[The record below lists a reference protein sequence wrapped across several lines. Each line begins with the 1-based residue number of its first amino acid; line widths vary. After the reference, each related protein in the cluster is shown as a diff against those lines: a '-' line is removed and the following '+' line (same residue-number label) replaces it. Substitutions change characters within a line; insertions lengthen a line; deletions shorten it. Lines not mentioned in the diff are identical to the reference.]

1 MANEYLLS
9 EYADEAA
16 LQKQTAFILQS
27 FDTIEAKAKTVGIA
41 LKDVF
46 GNLNNTNVGTKQIIE
61 DFKKMEVA
69 AGDVVKVTKTSTDA
83 LKQQNITLT
92 ETAKLTKEVTAS
104 LQQNVETRRRLQ
116 NTMQSYLKDQK
127 EDLALLKAGTITRAE
142 YNKRITES
150 QIKIEQYKN
159 RITDLDREI
168 KKQTATE
175 GQRHKEV
182 IANLTRE
189 EKLQKQVYESE
200 RNSLGRAQALI
211 LLYTE
216 QKKKLNLATADGA
229 RLNESYNKAIQKS
242 NAFILANADAE
253 TKRSKNVG
261 NYAAAAQL
269 IVNALE
275 KEKIK
280 LQALTGSY
288 QNFTSQLQLS
298 RTVVTGF
305 GTALANPTAFKETQ
319 SNLLAT
325 TSKISL
331 LKSEIQESRT
341 RIEGFNRKLKD
352 VELKKYATESDKAT
366 DSTEKLGS
374 SFVKSGGKAF
384 SFLRTLANI
393 IPGLGIGG
401 LIGILVEPIIAATK
415 ALFGFGEVSE
425 KVRMQQEANAA
436 AYKSAADNVGE
447 EVAKV
452 TVLKAVLES
461 ENTTRLQKK
470 TALEDLKGV
479 NADYFGQLDLEGDK
493 VKGLENAYDA
503 YIQKLL
509 RSITAKASIEQ
520 LTAVI
525 REQVNI
531 AAKLNQKGFG
541 EGSKTAANLTDYDIL
556 YAVRKFNLDFGAA
569 NKERSVLS
577 GEQLKLIAD
586 LLNKEAS
593 INELT
598 KRIQGGIQ
606 DVFEPKGD
614 KTGKKGTA
622 QLQALKEETNTEF
635 EIYKIRQE
643 RKLKNFD
650 DDIKSDKLHYL
661 DKLIALK
668 NYVEASQELID
679 RQEKEDIRK
688 KEEAAAR
695 EIKRLNEEKKGKDPA
710 QVARLN
716 ENIKIIEENLQQ
728 DILLIQAQAADKS
741 VELSRN
747 ASKVKEG
754 ILADQLKREKE
765 LYDEYAKNE
774 QDVLDKTNDRYKK
787 ALEKRLKDEEAAAKK
802 RVELEKELQGKKVQL
817 AEQAE
822 RFLFSLGE
830 ASFTRQ
836 LNAIRDLK
844 DAAEAKAARDIEIAN
859 ASTATE
865 EEKAAQI
872 AIINARLQYQKDALD
887 KKARDTE
894 VQKAK
899 FQRAQQIFEIG
910 ITAIKS
916 IAAIKAQ
923 AAILLAN
930 PLTAALAPIA
940 LAQIPIV
947 LGGAALGIA
956 GVLAQPIPRFFRGKK
971 KGEPYKGP
979 AFVNDHPD
987 GRTKEAIVREDG
999 TIEMPEGRNV
1009 LTHVNPGDVVH
1020 PDRDAFLKDL
1030 QRTALRNTARVANGK
1045 INEAGYVSAMTAALK
1060 SELQQN
1066 SKYLKQIAN
1075 KPAGDFHLHLESQDY
1090 FNLKV
1095 NW

>member
-229 RLNESYNKAIQKS
+229 RLNDSYNKAIAKTS
-242 NAFILANADAE
+242 GFIKANADE
-253 TKRSKNVG
+253 VTKQAKNVG
-261 NYAAAAQL
+261 NYAGSL
-269 IVNALE
+269 GGFFN
-275 KEKIK
+275 K
-280 LQALTGSY
+280 LFGS
-288 QNFTSQLQLS
+288 
-298 RTVVTGF
+298 
-305 GTALANPTAFKETQ
+305 
-319 SNLLAT
+319 
-325 TSKISL
+325 
-331 LKSEIQESRT
+331 
-341 RIEGFNRKLKD
+341 
-352 VELKKYATESDKAT
+352 
-366 DSTEKLGS
+366 
-374 SFVKSGGKAF
+374 
-384 SFLRTLANI
+384 LRTLANI
-393 IPGLGIGG
+393 IPGLGLGG
-401 LIGILVEPIIAATK
+401 IF
-415 ALFGFGEVSE
+415 LFGY
-425 KVRMQQEANAA
+425 EAIV
-436 AYKSAADNVGE
+436 KSISALGIFNSRLSDSKRQTELLASANEAFAQSAGQ
-447 EVAKV
+447 EVAKLE
-452 TVLKAVLES
+452 VLYAVATNVNLSMKARKDAVDE
-461 ENTTRLQKK
+461 LQKQYP
-470 TALEDLKGV
+470 E
-479 NADYFGQLDLEGDK
+479 YFKNVGDEIILQGK
-493 VKGLENAYDA
+493 AKDAYDA
-503 YIQKLL
+503 AKIAILEK
-509 RSITAKASIEQ
+509 AKAQAIEGE
-520 LTAVI
+520 L
-525 REQVNI
+525 
-531 AAKLNQKGFG
+531 AKLATKELAVQQKQ
-541 EGSKTAANLTDYDIL
+541 NDLQ
-556 YAVRKFNLDFGAA
+556 
-569 NKERSVLS
+569 KERTKEIEKQNKINARKATTKDDKELRGLDQFNSISAVTRTNSTLN
-577 GEQLKLIAD
+577 D
-586 LLNKEAS
+586 LNKDLEEIAKDREFLLS
-593 INELT
+593 KIT
-598 KRIQGGIQ
+598 VAPTSKDSKGGS
-606 DVFEPKGD
+606 
-614 KTGKKGTA
+614 GKNSFA
-622 QLQALKEETNTEF
+622 LQALKEETNTEF

-643 RKLKNFD
+643 RRLKNFD
-650 DDIKSDKLHYL
+650 DEIKSDKLHYL

-822 RFLFSLGE
+822 QFLFKLGE

-844 DAAEAKAARDIEIAN
+844 DEAEAKAARDIEIAN

-872 AIINARLQYQKDALD
+872 AIINARLQSQKDALD

-971 KGEPYKGP
+971 KNEPYKGP

-1045 INEAGYVSAMTAALK
+1045 INETGYVSAMTAALK

-1075 KPAGDFHLHLESQDY
+1075 KPAGDFHLHLENQDY